1 MTIGIALMQKGEPMN
16 DLISR
21 AEAIELKPEFLNPNV
36 NRETKEQ
43 TAIDRA
49 YARGWNS
56 CNTHWIKEIIE
67 DLPSAQPER
76 LTDYSF
82 EESCT
87 DCPAYDTENHRCP
100 RFNQVI
106 RRALKDA
113 NLEPCEDCISRQAA
127 IDALDVLCQEHRYK
141 IPGKIETYSQYN
153 EAWQDALDRAEGAIF
168 NLPSAQ
174 PEKRTEKRT
183 ETHAC
188 DLIDRE
194 AAVDAIY
201 HHLPSVSR
209 TRARTMLHEVPPAQP
224 DQDREFIKLTVRNS
238 NGRPYYSIIYLEV
251 DDNGVGR
258 DFEGYSSYS
267 LDVISDYLKKY
278 FMPSAL
284 PETCEGCK
292 HLGKWENEFEY
303 GYPSPCTR
311 CKRRVED
318 HYER

>member
-1 MTIGIALMQKGEPMN
+1 MSEERTNKHAETHAR

-21 AEAIELKPEFLNPNV
+21 QK
-36 NRETKEQ
+36 
-43 TAIDRA
+43 
-49 YARGWNS
+49 
-56 CNTHWIKEIIE
+56 
-67 DLPSAQPER
+67 
-76 LTDYSF
+76 
-82 EESCT
+82 
-87 DCPAYDTENHRCP
+87 
-100 RFNQVI
+100 
-106 RRALKDA
+106 
-113 NLEPCEDCISRQAA
+113 A
-127 IDALDVLCQEHRYK
+127 IDAVNAWLLLKSLNRTMSNAMSIQDVLRQ
-141 IPGKIETYSQYN
+141 
-153 EAWQDALDRAEGAIF
+153 
-168 NLPSAQ
+168 
-174 PEKRTEKRT
+174 
-183 ETHAC
+183 
-188 DLIDRE
+188 
-194 AAVDAIY
+194 
-201 HHLPSVSR
+201 LPSV
-209 TRARTMLHEVPPAQP
+209 QP